1 MKAPLTRTTLAL
13 AGIAIA
19 DSEGLKALTMRRV
32 ASVLD
37 VSGMAAYRH
46 VDDRDDLLVAMVDV
60 ITRERRADLAVDS
73 GWDVALRAVAQAD
86 WDSFARHPWLIEVW
100 STPRRR
106 VDMGS
111 FDRLEHLLDQLAT
124 AGVPDELCLS
134 IVLGVLGMTL
144 GMAAMAIEDAGA
156 TSDPDLSEFWTESA
170 RGMGPEFARSH
181 PRSTWFMTHLN
192 DSGGHAA
199 FADALD
205 AFLHG
210 VAARHGLPVT
220 AKA

>member
-1 MKAPLTRTTLAL
+1 
-13 AGIAIA
+13 
-19 DSEGLKALTMRRV
+19 
-32 ASVLD
+32 
-37 VSGMAAYRH
+37 MAAYRH
-46 VDDRDDLLVAMVDV
+46 VDDRDDLLVAMVDM
-60 ITRERRADLAVDS
+60 ITRERRADLSADS
-73 GWDVALRAVAQAD
+73 GWDVTLRAVAQAD

-111 FDRLEHLLDQLAT
+111 FDRLELLLDQLAA
-124 AGVPDELCLS
+124 AGVPERQGLS

-156 TSDPDLSEFWTESA
+156 ASEPDLSEFWSESA
-170 RGMGPEFARSH
+170 RVMGPDFARTH
-181 PRSTWFMTHLN
+181 PRSTWFMTHLD

-205 AFLHG
+205 AFLRG
-210 VAARHGLPVT
+210 VAARHGLHVSEQVSNS
-220 AKA
+220 